1 MFFPYSVIVF
11 RLNDRPIDSIMT
23 PRTEIEWLDLDETPQ
38 EIMLEI
44 KQSMH
49 TRFPVAQDNLDNV
62 IGILTAKDFL
72 ENMLSGE
79 EFNINDLLQ
88 PPLFVPDSMTTLKT
102 LERIKTSGVHEA
114 LVLDEYGGLLG
125 MVTLYDILKAIVGEI
140 PGPGDLPEPQAVQ
153 RDDGSWLMDGLL
165 SIDELKEVLAVD
177 ALPDEDRIGYQT
189 LGGFV
194 MSQLG
199 HIPNLGQ
206 WFEWNAMRF
215 EVVDMDGRRVDKVLV
230 SGIPTNSE
238 DVST

>member
-1 MFFPYSVIVF
+1 
-11 RLNDRPIDSIMT
+11 
-23 PRTEIEWLDLDETPQ
+23 
-38 EIMLEI
+38 
-44 KQSMH
+44 
-49 TRFPVAQDNLDNV
+49 
-62 IGILTAKDFL
+62 
-72 ENMLSGE
+72 
-79 EFNINDLLQ
+79 
-88 PPLFVPDSMTTLKT
+88 
-102 LERIKTSGVHEA
+102 
-114 LVLDEYGGLLG
+114 
-125 MVTLYDILKAIVGEI
+125 
-140 PGPGDLPEPQAVQ
+140 
-153 RDDGSWLMDGLL
+153 
-165 SIDELKEVLAVD
+165 LAVD